1 MPKQP
6 TPTPEPDFDALTL
19 EEARSLCRQLWHRV
33 VGLETALRAFQQQ
46 LDDIAIKKNSSNS
59 SQPPSLDQKPNDNCQ
74 HNADKTKRLQRL
86 NTGGRPLDPNPTEKA
101 IYRPE
106 SCAHCGE
113 PLQEVIGVE
122 KEKYNKIE
130 LPAIRLIVAEVTLV
144 SAECP
149 KCHHVT
155 TGKPTEEHHE
165 PGSLFGSRLTALTM
179 HLRFNQAMSLK
190 RLQTFYREAFNLE
203 VSQGFLV
210 NIGKYFFNK
219 SLDAVIA
226 IRTMVQKSEIIA
238 SDETSM
244 RVCGVKWWEWF
255 FGSKTAHLHFAWK
268 KRDAAAISHIFT
280 EESLANSRPIVWSSD
295 LYSSQ
300 MTVKSKYKQYCLA
313 HQIRDLQYAIVLAQ
327 TAPNRGRA
335 ADRGDKI
342 FSPQVQAL
350 FREAIH
356 DFNRKSELAE
366 STWYQYKQKHKRKL
380 DGLLLTPPSHVE
392 GRKLFDRFCHI
403 RDGLLTFLDIEGV
416 SPTNNVSEQA
426 LRWSVIYRKVVMG
439 LRSNWGAELFA
450 NVRSIVGTGKLYGLS
465 ALASLERALRGTPFF
480 DGLVLLE

>member
-19 EEARSLCRQLWHRV
+19 EEARSLCQQLWHRV

-46 LDDIAIKKNSSNS
+46 FDDIAVKKNSSNS
-59 SQPPSLDQKPNDNCQ
+59 SQPPSLDQKPSDSCQ
-74 HNADKTKRLQRL
+74 RNPDKTKRPQRL

-106 SCAHCGE
+106 SCEHCGE
-113 PLQEVIGVE
+113 SLKEVIGVE

-155 TGKPTEEHHE
+155 VGQPTEEHHE
-165 PGSLFGSRLTALTM
+165 PGSLFGNRLIALTM

-190 RLQTFYREAFNLE
+190 RLQVFYREAFNLE
-203 VSQGFLV
+203 VSQGLLV
-210 NIGKYFFNK
+210 NVGKHYFNN
-219 SLDAVIA
+219 SLDSVIA

-255 FGSKTAHLHFAWK
+255 FGSKTACLHFAWK

-280 EESLANSRPIVWSSD
+280 EESLANSRPMVWCSD

-313 HQIRDLQYAIVLAQ
+313 HQIRDLQYAI
-327 TAPNRGRA
+327 
-335 ADRGDKI
+335 DRGDKVW
-342 FSPQVQAL
+342 SPQVQAL

-356 DFNRKSELAE
+356 DFNRKDVLSKN
-366 STWYQYKQKHKRKL
+366 TWYQYKQKHKREL
-380 DGLLLTPPSHVE
+380 DRLLLTAPEHPE
-392 GRKLFDRFCHI
+392 GRRLFERFCHI
-403 RDGLLTFLDIEGV
+403 RDGLFTFLDVEGV

-450 NVRSIVGTGKLYGLS
+450 NVRSIVSTGKLYGLS
-465 ALASLERALRGTPFF
+465 ALASLERALRRTPFF